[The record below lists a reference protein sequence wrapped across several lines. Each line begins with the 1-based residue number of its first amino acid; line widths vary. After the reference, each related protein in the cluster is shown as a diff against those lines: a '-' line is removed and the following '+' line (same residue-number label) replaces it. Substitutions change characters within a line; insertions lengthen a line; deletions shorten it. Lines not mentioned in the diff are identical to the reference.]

1 MEDDFVKVG
10 DSEVETG
17 VHTANRTVCSMRVV
31 FRGSEKRVPLV
42 LGTLTWLTKNNGQG
56 CLRQRPTFH

>member
-1 MEDDFVKVG
+1 MKVG

-31 FRGSEKRVPLV
+31 FRGSLWYWAR
-42 LGTLTWLTKNNGQG
+42 
-56 CLRQRPTFH
+56 